1 MRRTRQGAPPPADP
15 PAGTPRIRWRAVLI
29 GGAVAVLVSL
39 ALSLI
44 GMTLAS
50 DLLFLAATPVGL
62 AAGGAV
68 AGRLAGVFGAFQGGM
83 VAVLWILAEALTDMV
98 APQAA
103 DVLGDIALVVLGD
116 AGRIAIGALF
126 GWLGE
131 RAKRARIRLR
141 RSERDN

>member
-1 MRRTRQGAPPPADP
+1 
-15 PAGTPRIRWRAVLI
+15 
-29 GGAVAVLVSL
+29 
-39 ALSLI
+39 
-44 GMTLAS
+44 
-50 DLLFLAATPVGL
+50 
-62 AAGGAV
+62 
-68 AGRLAGVFGAFQGGM
+68 M